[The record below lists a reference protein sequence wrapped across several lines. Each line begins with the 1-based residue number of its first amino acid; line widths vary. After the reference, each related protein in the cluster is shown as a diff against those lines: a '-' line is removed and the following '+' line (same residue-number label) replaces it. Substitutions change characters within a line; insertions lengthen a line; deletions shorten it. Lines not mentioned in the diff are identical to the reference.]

1 MKTLTRLGTV
11 AALALAVA
19 GPTSILAGPA
29 SATTHDPAPVF
40 VQSDN
45 LSGNTV
51 TVYDRAADGALT
63 EGATVATGGLGGAL
77 TGSVVDH
84 LASQGGLGYDAD
96 RGLLY
101 AVNAGSDT
109 LTTFLVNGDRLVR
122 HQVLGTRGT
131 FPASVTTRGDV
142 VYVLNAR
149 DGGSIQG
156 YRAVGRNLVAVAA
169 WHRDLGLDPNATPE
183 FTHTPGQVAFTPDGS
198 RLLVT
203 TKGNTSAIDVFDVSP
218 SGAPSD
224 APVVTPLPGAVP
236 FGVAFD
242 AAGRV
247 AVAEAG
253 TNAVATFT
261 IAGDDTL
268 TPVAFAATGQ
278 GATCWIVRS
287 GDFLYASNAGGGN
300 VTGYRTD
307 GAALAPLGNT
317 ATGAGSVDAAASS
330 DGRNVYVQT
339 GGTGSVAEFSV
350 GADGSLTRIGTV
362 LVPGAAGGEGIVA
375 G

>member
-1 MKTLTRLGTV
+1 MKTLSRLGTV
-11 AALALAVA
+11 AGRALAVA
-19 GPTSILAGPA
+19 GPTSSMAGPA
-29 SATTHDPAPVF
+29 SAATHGSAPVF

-51 TVYDRAADGALT
+51 TVYDRGAAGTLT
-63 EGATVATGGLGGAL
+63 ESATVATGGKGGAL
-77 TGSVVDH
+77 DGAMVDH

-101 AVNAGSDT
+101 AVNAGSDS

-156 YRAVGRNLVAVAA
+156 YRAVGRNLVAVPS
-169 WHRDLGLDPNATPE
+169 WHRDLGLDPNAAPE

-198 RLLVT
+198 HLLVT
-203 TKGNTSAIDVFDVSP
+203 TKGNTSAIDVFDVSA
-218 SGAPSD
+218 SGAVSD
-224 APVVTPLPGAVP
+224 APTVTPLPGAVP
-236 FGVAFD
+236 FAVTFD
-242 AAGRV
+242 ATGRV

-261 IAGDDTL
+261 LAGDDTL

-278 GATCWIVRS
+278 AATCWIVRT

-307 GAALAPLGNT
+307 GAALTPLGNT

-362 LVPGAAGGEGIVA
+362 LVPGAVGGEGIVA
-375 G
+375 

>member
-1 MKTLTRLGTV
+1 MKTLSRLGTV

-29 SATTHDPAPVF
+29 SAATHGSAPVF

-51 TVYDRAADGALT
+51 TVYDRAADGTLT

-101 AVNAGSDT
+101 AVNAGSDS

-122 HQVLGTRGT
+122 HQVLGTRGA

-156 YRAVGRNLVAVAA
+156 YRAVGRNLVAVPA
-169 WHRDLGLDPNATPE
+169 WHRDLGLDPTATPE

-203 TKGNTSAIDVFDVSP
+203 TKGNTSAIDVFDVSA
-218 SGAPSD
+218 SGAPSA

-236 FGVAFD
+236 FAVTFD
-242 AAGRV
+242 TDGRV
-247 AVAEAG
+247 VVAEAG

-278 GATCWIVRS
+278 AATCWIVRT
-287 GDFLYASNAGGGN
+287 GDFVLRLQRGRRERHRLPHRRCRPDPAWQHGHRSGQRRRGGQ
-300 VTGYRTD
+300 
-307 GAALAPLGNT
+307 LGRPQPVR
-317 ATGAGSVDAAASS
+317 ADRRDRLG
-330 DGRNVYVQT
+330 GRVL
-339 GGTGSVAEFSV
+339 GRGRR
-350 GADGSLTRIGTV
+350 SLTRIGTV
-362 LVPGAAGGEGIVA
+362 LVPGAVGGEGIVA

>member
-1 MKTLTRLGTV
+1 MKTLSRLGSV

-19 GPTSILAGPA
+19 GPTTLFAGPA
-29 SATTHDPAPVF
+29 SASGHDPAPVF

-51 TVYDRAADGALT
+51 TVYDRASDGTLT
-63 EGATVATGGLGGAL
+63 EGATVATGGKGGAL
-77 TGSVVDH
+77 TGAMVDH

-101 AVNAGSDT
+101 AVNAGSDS
-109 LTTFLVNGDRLVR
+109 LTTFLVNGDHLVR

-156 YRAVGRNLVAVAA
+156 YRAVGRNLVAVPA

-203 TKGNTSAIDVFDVSP
+203 TKGNTSAIEVFDVSP
-218 SGAPSD
+218 SGAVVGRPDRD
-224 APVVTPLPGAVP
+224 AAAQCRAVR
-236 FGVAFD
+236 GRVRLRRAGRRRRSRHERCGD
-242 AAGRV
+242 LHHRRRRHADAGRV
-247 AVAEAG
+247 C
-253 TNAVATFT
+253 
-261 IAGDDTL
+261 GDR
-268 TPVAFAATGQ
+268 P
-278 GATCWIVRS
+278 
-287 GDFLYASNAGGGN
+287 
-300 VTGYRTD
+300 
-307 GAALAPLGNT
+307 
-317 ATGAGSVDAAASS
+317 GSDLLDRAH
-330 DGRNVYVQT
+330 R
-339 GGTGSVAEFSV
+339 
-350 GADGSLTRIGTV
+350 
-362 LVPGAAGGEGIVA
+362 
-375 G
+375 

>member
-1 MKTLTRLGTV
+1 MKTLSRLGTV

-19 GPTSILAGPA
+19 GPTSLLASPA
-29 SATTHDPAPVF
+29 SAAAHDPAPVF

-51 TVYDRAADGALT
+51 TVYDRAADGTLT

-101 AVNAGSDT
+101 AVNAGSDS

-122 HQVLGTRGT
+122 HQVLGTHGT

-156 YRAVGRNLVAVAA
+156 YRAVGRNLVAVPA

-203 TKGNTSAIDVFDVSP
+203 TKGNTSAIDVFDVSA
-218 SGAPSD
+218 SGAVSD
-224 APVVTPLPGAVP
+224 TPTVTSLPGAVP
-236 FGVAFD
+236 FGVVFD

-268 TPVAFAATGQ
+268 APVAYAATGQ
-278 GATCWIVRS
+278 AATCWIVRT

-362 LVPGAAGGEGIVA
+362 LVPGAIGGEGIVA